1 MLDALNANEI
11 SYDSDMS
18 VMPNP
23 LTPAIVTKPNIK
35 NALFEGDC
43 LEVLSRFP
51 DASVDMVL
59 CDLPY
64 GTTQNKWDSVIDLD
78 KLWKAYHRVVK
89 PDGAIVL
96 TSQGIFTAKL
106 MMSNERYF
114 KYKLAWE
121 KSKSTNFLNA
131 KKQPLRKHEDVCIF
145 YRKQPTYN
153 PQMGEGVAYDKG
165 VRKDQLSGSYGDFK
179 PRHVKSDGERYP
191 TDVIYF
197 KTAESEGTVWHP
209 TQKPV
214 DLGRYLIR
222 TYTKPGDLVL
232 DNSFGSGSFLV
243 AAALE
248 GRNFCGIE
256 KNEDVHLFKKDAID
270 YIDVAHQRL
279 LSIVSPEN
287 IHIHRVPE

>member
-11 SYDSDMS
+11 SYDLDMP
-18 VMPNP
+18 VLPNP
-23 LTPAIVTKPNIK
+23 LTPANFTKSNIK

-43 LEVLSRFP
+43 LCVLSRFP
-51 DASVDMVL
+51 DASIDMVL

-78 KLWKAYHRVVK
+78 ELWKAYHRVVK

-106 MMSNERYF
+106 MISNERYF

-131 KKQPLRKHEDVCIF
+131 KKQPLRKHEDICIF

-197 KTAESEGTVWHP
+197 KTAESEGIVWHP

-279 LSIVSPEN
+279 LSIVSPKN